1 VRHLAHTP
9 SENPADMNKKEIIQ
23 RLANTRLDTHERE
36 TLSQLLHYLHAEGV
50 EHSVTTSS
58 NNNTNNSHKRTSTSE
73 GKKSF
78 THSSNHKGKNPR
90 GRIKDSSHNKHTSSK
105 NTR

>member
-1 VRHLAHTP
+1 VRHKAHTP

-36 TLSQLLHYLHAEGV
+36 TLCQLLHYLHAEGV

-78 THSSNHKGKNPR
+78 THSSNHKGKNP
-90 GRIKDSSHNKHTSSK
+90 NKHTSSNK
-105 NTR
+105 HTR

>member
-36 TLSQLLHYLHAEGV
+36 TLCQLLHYLHAEGV

-58 NNNTNNSHKRTSTSE
+58 NNNTNNSHKRTSTS
-73 GKKSF
+73 S
-78 THSSNHKGKNPR
+78 SSNHKGKNPR
-90 GRIKDSSHNKHTSSK
+90 GRIKDSSHNKHTSSNK
-105 NTR
+105 HTR